1 MTQRRGPGEGGIDER
16 SPGHYR
22 LRWRVDGKRYAKSV
36 HGSLADARKE
46 LRRLLQRADD
56 GAHVVPRGLR
66 LSDWAGIWL
75 ESRRPALNT
84 RTWERYEELLRLHV
98 LPQLGHRPLQRLT
111 APELDEL
118 YAGLRPLRSPRTV
131 HHVHVVL
138 GACLRAAVRKGLLV
152 SSPTL
157 AADAPV
163 VREFRAGQALDQ
175 GELAALLTGFRGS
188 ALYPI
193 VTVAALTGARRNEV
207 LALRWSDFDPAAR
220 TLTISRSLEE
230 TRAGRRFKE
239 PKTPRGRRTIAID
252 AGLAALLLG
261 LPAAGPLIFPSPLGP
276 EHPRDART
284 VTKEF
289 RARARALGFPA
300 LRFHD
305 LRGTHET
312 MLLDAGVPVHVVAAR
327 CGHDP
332 AILLRTYAHRTKRA
346 DTSAAAVLGGMAA
359 GLLGPDWVQGGGSPV
374 PVDLQPID

>member
-22 LRWRVDGKRYAKSV
+22 LRWRVDSKRYAKSV

-66 LSDWAGIWL
+66 LSDWAGTWL

-118 YAGLRPLRSPRTV
+118 SAGLRPLRSPRTV

-175 GELAALLTGFRGS
+175 GELAALLTAS
-188 ALYPI
+188 AVP
-193 VTVAALTGARRNEV
+193 
-207 LALRWSDFDPAAR
+207 
-220 TLTISRSLEE
+220 RS
-230 TRAGRRFKE
+230 TRSSLW
-239 PKTPRGRRTIAID
+239 PP
-252 AGLAALLLG
+252 
-261 LPAAGPLIFPSPLGP
+261 
-276 EHPRDART
+276 
-284 VTKEF
+284 
-289 RARARALGFPA
+289 
-300 LRFHD
+300 
-305 LRGTHET
+305 
-312 MLLDAGVPVHVVAAR
+312 
-327 CGHDP
+327 
-332 AILLRTYAHRTKRA
+332 
-346 DTSAAAVLGGMAA
+346 
-359 GLLGPDWVQGGGSPV
+359 
-374 PVDLQPID
+374 